1 MLQKN
6 YRLRKYASIIAPL
19 IGIIIIGLMISL
31 VWFWETRGRELYFY
45 EEVVVLNQDVKR
57 GTIITEEMLINEK
70 FEVDKLIDNVVIDK
84 NQIVGLEARHFI
96 PKDSQLH
103 PFYFEQPQL
112 TTDQNTLITRIPTEW
127 LYSIPN
133 TLRRNDEI
141 VFYYINDSSSTDD
154 NNTDDSLNTH
164 SNNEGYMLVENL
176 GKPVLTARVAYVK
189 DSANREVQ
197 TLSSQSRMDGSSV
210 IAEVL
215 VLLNFEQLQL
225 LERYVMKGGKFIIM
239 HSEGANDSY
248 ENTFDEQ

>member
-6 YRLRKYASIIAPL
+6 YRLRKYASIIAPVF
-19 IGIIIIGLMISL
+19 GIIIIGLMISV
-31 VWFWETRGRELYFY
+31 VWFWETSGRELYFY
-45 EEVVVLNQDVKR
+45 EEVIVLNQDVKR
-57 GTIITEEMLINEK
+57 GDIITEGMLTTKK
-70 FEVDKLIDNVVIDK
+70 FEADKLIDRAVMDR
-84 NQIVGLEARHFI
+84 NQIIGLEAKHFI

-103 PFYFEQPQL
+103 PFYFEQSQL
-112 TTDQNTLITRIPTEW
+112 TTDMNTLITRLPTEW

-141 VFYYINDSSSTDD
+141 VFYYIKDNYTTDNDITEDA
-154 NNTDDSLNTH
+154 LRTH
-164 SNNEGYMLVENL
+164 SNNEGYKLVENL

-197 TLSSQSRMDGSSV
+197 TLSSQSRLDGSSV

-225 LERYVMKGGKFIIM
+225 LEKYEKDGGKFIIM
-239 HSEGANDSY
+239 HSEGVNDSL
-248 ENTFDEQ
+248 